1 MASRNI
7 KGITIEIDGNT
18 SPLQSALKDVN
29 GVLKQTQ
36 ADLKDVNKLLQLDPG
51 NVDLLKQK
59 QQLLKDAIK
68 QTNDKLD
75 LEKKAYEQLKDA
87 DPSEENKRKMEVL
100 ERQIADDELAL
111 KNLTEQSKE
120 FGSVFK
126 QELEAVG
133 DKLKDVGGKVTQVGE
148 DMTKNLSV
156 PIMAGGAAAVAAFTD
171 VDSAMDEMV
180 KMTGA
185 TGEAF
190 EDMKGVVEDLATSIP
205 TDMTTAAQAVGEV
218 STRFDATGEALED
231 LSALYIKFADVNNT
245 DVVGAIDT
253 TQQAMAA
260 WGLSADDA
268 GAFLDTLTAAAQASG
283 SSATSLADVVA
294 DNKTVFDEMGFSVS
308 DAVNFLANLEKNGVD
323 SGTAM
328 TGLKKGLQNASKE
341 GISMQAALFNM
352 NHALENADSS
362 TEAMNEV
369 MELFGNK
376 AGPAL
381 VSAIEEGRISF
392 EAMGT
397 SMDDSLGTLEDTF
410 NATLSP
416 TDNFKT
422 TLNELKITGAEVGG
436 TILELVTPALQ
447 AVAEAIGRVKEW
459 WDQLSPGA
467 QQAIITV
474 LGIVAAIGPLISL
487 IGGIITAI
495 GTVSTVMAALAGPVG
510 IVVAAIAALIAIGVA
525 LYKNWDTIVAKA
537 KEIKEK
543 ISTAWGNMK
552 EAVTQKMDDMKSMI
566 SGKWD
571 AIKAKYEEA
580 GGGIKG
586 VVSGM
591 IEGVK
596 QYFTLGFDIINTLTG
611 GKLNAVKE
619 KFTTILGNARDAV
632 KGIIDKIKGFF
643 NFSWSLPKLK
653 MPHISI
659 SGEFSLVPPKVPK
672 FSIEWYKK
680 AYNNPMVFTQPT
692 VIPTVSG
699 FKGFGDGA
707 GAEVVMGLNKLKEM
721 VGGRSVTNN
730 IVVNAAPGMDVREL
744 ADAVAERIAFTT
756 EQKMA
761 VFA

>member
-7 KGITIEIDGNT
+7 SGITIEIDGNT
-18 SPLQSALKDVN
+18 TKLQSAIKDVN

-36 ADLKDVNKLLQLDPG
+36 ADLKDVNKLLKLDPT

-59 QQLLKDAIK
+59 QGLLKDAIK
-68 QTNDKLD
+68 QTSEKLD
-75 LEKKAYEQLKDA
+75 MEKKAYEQLKNA
-87 DPSEENKRKMEVL
+87 DPSEENTRKMQVL
-100 ERQIADDELAL
+100 ERQIADDEAAL
-111 KNLTEQSKE
+111 KSLKEQSKE

-126 QELEAVG
+126 QELKAVG
-133 DKLKDVGGKVTQVGE
+133 DELKDVGDKVTKVGE
-148 DMTKNLSV
+148 DMTKNLTA

-171 VDSAMDEMV
+171 VDSAMDEMI
-180 KMTGA
+180 KKTGA
-185 TGEAF
+185 SGEAL
-190 EDMKGVVEDLATSIP
+190 EEMEGIVESIATSIP
-205 TDMTTAAQAVGEV
+205 TDLGTAASAVGEV
-218 STRFDATGEALED
+218 STRFELTGDALED
-231 LSALYIKFADVNNT
+231 LSTKFVKFAELNNT

-260 WGLSADDA
+260 WGISADEA

-283 SSATSLADVVA
+283 SSATNLADIVA

-308 DAVNFLANLEKNGVD
+308 DAVNWLANLEKNGID
-323 SGTAM
+323 SSTAM
-328 TGLKKGLQNASKE
+328 AGLKKGLANASKE
-341 GISMQAALFNM
+341 GISMRAALFNM

-376 AGPAL
+376 AGPAMAA
-381 VSAIEEGRISF
+381 AIQDGRLNF
-392 EAMGT
+392 EAFGT
-397 SMDDSLGTLEDTF
+397 SINDNLGTIDETF
-410 NATLSP
+410 NATLDP
-416 TDNFKT
+416 IDQTKT
-422 TLNELKITGAEVGG
+422 ILNQLKITGAEVGG
-436 TILELVTPALQ
+436 TLFEMLAPAMQ
-447 AVAEAIGRVKEW
+447 AVADAIGRVKEW
-459 WDQLSPGA
+459 WDNLSPGA

-510 IVVAAIAALIAIGVA
+510 IVVAAIAALIAIGVL

-543 ISTAWGNMK
+543 IVNAWGNMK
-552 EAVTQKMDDMKSMI
+552 EAVTEKMNAMKDMI

-571 AIKAKYEEA
+571 AIKQKYNEA

-586 VVSGM
+586 IVSGM

-596 QYFTLGFDIINTLTG
+596 QYFTLGFDTLNTLTG
-611 GKLNAVKE
+611 GKLTAVKE
-619 KFTTILGNARDAV
+619 KFTEILGAARDKV
-632 KGIIDKIKGFF
+632 KEIIDKIKGFF

-653 MPHISI
+653 MPHVSI

-680 AYNNPMVFTQPT
+680 AYQNPMVFTQPT

-699 FKGFGDGA
+699 MKGFGDGA
-707 GAEVVMGLNKLKEM
+707 GAEVVMGLNKLREM

-756 EQKMA
+756 QQKQA

>member
-29 GVLKQTQ
+29 SVLKQTQ
-36 ADLKDVNKLLQLDPG
+36 SDLKDVNKLLKLDPT

-59 QQLLKDAIK
+59 QGLLKDAIK
-68 QTNDKLD
+68 ATSDKLD
-75 LEKKAYEQLKDA
+75 MEKKAYEQLKDA
-87 DPSEENKRKMEVL
+87 DPSEENTRKMQVL

-111 KNLTEQSKE
+111 KSLTKQSQE

-133 DKLKDVGGKVTQVGE
+133 DKLKDVGGQVTKVGE
-148 DMTKNLSV
+148 DMTKNLTV
-156 PIMAGGAAAVAAFTD
+156 PIAAGGAAAVAAFTD

-190 EDMKGVVEDLATSIP
+190 EDMKGVVEALATSIP

-218 STRFDATGEALED
+218 ATRFDATGEALED

-260 WGLSADDA
+260 WGISADEA

-283 SSATSLADVVA
+283 SSATSLADIVA

-308 DAVNFLANLEKNGVD
+308 DAVNWLANLEKNGID
-323 SGTAM
+323 SSTAM
-328 TGLKKGLQNASKE
+328 SGLKKGLQNASTQ

-352 NHALENADSS
+352 THALQNADSS
-362 TEAMNEV
+362 TDSMNAV

-381 VSAIEEGRISF
+381 VSALNEGRISF
-392 EAMGT
+392 DALGT

-422 TLNELKITGAEVGG
+422 ILNELKITGADVGG
-436 TILELVTPALQ
+436 TILEMITPALH

-543 ISTAWGNMK
+543 IANAWGNMK
-552 EAVTQKMDDMKSMI
+552 DAVTEKMNAMKDMI

-586 VVSGM
+586 IVSAA

-596 QYFTLGFDIINTLTG
+596 QYFTLGFDAINALTG
-611 GKLNAVKE
+611 GKLNAIKE
-619 KFTTILGNARDAV
+619 KFTSILNSAKEIVRGA
-632 KGIIDKIKGFF
+632 IDKIKSFF

-653 MPHISI
+653 MPHFSI
-659 SGEFSLVPPKVPK
+659 SGKFSLSPPSVPKV
-672 FSIEWYKK
+672 SISWYKK
-680 AYNNPMVFTQPT
+680 AYQDPILFTQPT

-699 FKGFGDGA
+699 YKGFGDGA
-707 GAEVVMGLNKLKEM
+707 GAEVVMGLNRLKDM
-721 VGGRSVTNN
+721 VGSGRTVTNN
-730 IVVNAAPGMDVREL
+730 FTIVTQPGQNAQQ
-744 ADAVAERIAFTT
+744 IAMEVSNILYSQYQATGY
-756 EQKMA
+756 
-761 VFA
+761 